1 MSDETDAQESTERSK
16 EPERLTQIRFD
27 DFALPTEILAGLKDL
42 GNVYCTP
49 IQAEILPLAL
59 AGKDVVCLART
70 GSGKTA
76 AFLVTLFA
84 RVLSIADRRTDL
96 PSALIVAPTQDL
108 CLRIYEE
115 AKSLGRYTG
124 LGLAMVVRGHD
135 DQGQGPA
142 FREGAAIVIGT
153 PGGVID
159 FFKKGLLK
167 TEGIQFLVIDEAERL
182 FTQRLAGDMR
192 YILRKLPHSR
202 DRVSILFSGILSYR
216 VLAVTYDFMNLPDF
230 ITMTPDQVRT
240 DDIDQS
246 LFHVASEEKLRLL
259 LGLLQ
264 REPWK
269 RVLIFVNA
277 GEEVESLTQKLN
289 GNGLPAEGVIGELPQ
304 NKRRNLMARF
314 KGGKIKIL
322 VTTDDVAR
330 GIHVEDISLVVNYRL
345 PQDGETYIRRL
356 GRTTKPGR
364 AISFASEDDAFYL
377 VPIEEKLG
385 YRIPVLWSQDEW
397 FREDKSGEGLAEIE
411 ESHPEP
417 VKKPAKEKKDLCPF
431 LAGKKVV
438 FSSQPGGVFGL
449 AVQPKAS
456 PQQDSGRPQKGKRG
470 TEVGLERKAPQENSL
485 QRRSPRHESAEERA
499 GGFLGPLTPFLLSR
513 PLQPCPSPRPQNKIV
528 RPRSGTGSGWKQCCT
543 ATPGGRWR

>member
-1 MSDETDAQESTERSK
+1 MSDVTDAQESTERSK

-84 RVLSIADRRTDL
+84 RVLSIAHRRTDL

-192 YILRKLPHSR
+192 YLLRKLPHSR

-216 VLAVTYDFMNLPDF
+216 VVAVTYDFMNLPDF

-259 LGLLQ
+259 L
-264 REPWK
+264 
-269 RVLIFVNA
+269 
-277 GEEVESLTQKLN
+277 S
-289 GNGLPAEGVIGELPQ
+289 
-304 NKRRNLMARF
+304 
-314 KGGKIKIL
+314 
-322 VTTDDVAR
+322 
-330 GIHVEDISLVVNYRL
+330 
-345 PQDGETYIRRL
+345 
-356 GRTTKPGR
+356 
-364 AISFASEDDAFYL
+364 
-377 VPIEEKLG
+377 
-385 YRIPVLWSQDEW
+385 
-397 FREDKSGEGLAEIE
+397 
-411 ESHPEP
+411 
-417 VKKPAKEKKDLCPF
+417 
-431 LAGKKVV
+431 
-438 FSSQPGGVFGL
+438 
-449 AVQPKAS
+449 
-456 PQQDSGRPQKGKRG
+456 
-470 TEVGLERKAPQENSL
+470 
-485 QRRSPRHESAEERA
+485 
-499 GGFLGPLTPFLLSR
+499 
-513 PLQPCPSPRPQNKIV
+513 
-528 RPRSGTGSGWKQCCT
+528 
-543 ATPGGRWR
+543 

>member
-1 MSDETDAQESTERSK
+1 MSDETDAQDSTERSK

-27 DFALPTEILAGLKDL
+27 DFPIPTEILAGLKDL

-49 IQAEILPLAL
+49 IQAEILPLVL

-76 AFLVTLFA
+76 AFLVPLFA
-84 RVLSIADRRTDL
+84 GVLSIVDRRTDI
-96 PSALIVAPTQDL
+96 PSALIVAPTHEL

-115 AKSLGRYTG
+115 AKNLGRYSG
-124 LGLAMVVRGHD
+124 LDLAMVVRGQD
-135 DQGQGPA
+135 DQGQGLA
-142 FREGAAIVIGT
+142 FHENAAIVIGT

-159 FFKKGLLK
+159 FYKKGLLK
-167 TEGIQFLVIDEAERL
+167 TAGIKLLVIDEAERL

-202 DRVSILFSGILSYR
+202 ERVSILFSGVLSYR

-230 ITMTPDQVRT
+230 ITTTPDQVRT
-240 DDIDQS
+240 RDIDQS

-264 REPWK
+264 RESWK
-269 RVLIFVNA
+269 RVLIFVSA
-277 GEEVESLTQKLN
+277 GEEVESLAEKLK
-289 GNGLPAEGVIGELPQ
+289 GNGLPAEGVIAELPQ

-322 VTTDDVAR
+322 VTTDDAAR

-356 GRTTKPGR
+356 GRATLPGR
-364 AISFASEDDAFYL
+364 AVSFASEGDAFYL
-377 VPIEEKLG
+377 EPIEEKLG
-385 YRIPVLWSQDEW
+385 YKIPVFWPQDDW
-397 FREDKSGEGLAEIE
+397 FKEDKAGEEPTEID

-417 VKKPAKEKKDLCPF
+417 GKKPSIEKKEGVPF

-438 FSSQPGGVFGL
+438 FSTQPGGVFGL
-449 AVQPKAS
+449 AVQRKAS
-456 PQQDSGRPQKGKRG
+456 PQEESGRPQKRKKRHRG
-470 TEVGLERKAPQENSL
+470 
-485 QRRSPRHESAEERA
+485 
-499 GGFLGPLTPFLLSR
+499 
-513 PLQPCPSPRPQNKIV
+513 
-528 RPRSGTGSGWKQCCT
+528 RPRKKGPAAKQPAEAIST
-543 ATPGGRWR
+543 T

>member
-1 MSDETDAQESTERSK
+1 MSDETGAQEPTERSK

-27 DFALPTEILAGLKDL
+27 DFRIPTEILAGLKDL
-42 GNVYCTP
+42 GNLYCTP
-49 IQAEILPLAL
+49 IQAEILPLVL

-76 AFLVTLFA
+76 AFLVSLFA
-84 RVLSIADRRTDL
+84 WVLSISDRRTDI

-108 CLRIYEE
+108 CLRIQKE

-124 LGLAMVVRGHD
+124 LDLAMVVRGQD
-135 DQGQGPA
+135 DQGQGLA
-142 FREGAAIVIGT
+142 FHENAAIVIGT

-159 FFKKGLLK
+159 FYKKGLLK
-167 TEGIQFLVIDEAERL
+167 TEGIKFLVIDEAERL

-202 DRVSILFSGILSYR
+202 ERVSILFSGVLSYR

-230 ITMTPDQVRT
+230 VTTTPDQVRT
-240 DDIDQS
+240 NDIDQS

-264 REPWK
+264 RESWK
-269 RVLIFVNA
+269 RALIFVSA
-277 GEEVESLTQKLN
+277 GEEVESLTQNLKD
-289 GNGLPAEGVIGELPQ
+289 NGLPAEGMIGELPQ

-330 GIHVEDISLVVNYRL
+330 GIYVEDITLVVNYRL
-345 PQDGETYIRRL
+345 PQDGETYVRRL
-356 GRTTKPGR
+356 GRLTLPGR
-364 AISFASEDDAFYL
+364 AISFASEGDAFFL
-377 VPIEEKLG
+377 EPIEEKLG
-385 YRIPVLWSQDEW
+385 YKIPVLWPQDDW
-397 FREDKSGEGLAEIE
+397 FREDKAGAGLAEIE

-417 VKKPAKEKKDLCPF
+417 GKKPSKEKKEGIPF

-438 FSSQPGGVFGL
+438 FSSEPGGVFGL
-449 AVQPKAS
+449 AVKPDAG
-456 PQQDSGRPQKGKRG
+456 PQKESGRPPKRKKRHRGRPRKKSTTGK
-470 TEVGLERKAPQENSL
+470 Q
-485 QRRSPRHESAEERA
+485 SAE
-499 GGFLGPLTPFLLSR
+499 TIS
-513 PLQPCPSPRPQNKIV
+513 
-528 RPRSGTGSGWKQCCT
+528 TT
-543 ATPGGRWR
+543 

>member
-1 MSDETDAQESTERSK
+1 MVSIMSDVTDAQESTERSK

-84 RVLSIADRRTDL
+84 RVLSIAHRRTDL

-192 YILRKLPHSR
+192 YLLRKLPHSR

-216 VLAVTYDFMNLPDF
+216 VVAVTYDFMNLPDF

-264 REPWK
+264 RESWK

-397 FREDKSGEGLAEIE
+397 FREDKSGDELAEIE

-417 VKKPAKEKKDLCPF
+417 DRKPSKAKKDLCPF
-431 LAGKKVV
+431 LAAKKVV

-456 PQQDSGRPQKGKRG
+456 PQKETGRPQKRKKRHRG
-470 TEVGLERKAPQENSL
+470 
-485 QRRSPRHESAEERA
+485 
-499 GGFLGPLTPFLLSR
+499 
-513 PLQPCPSPRPQNKIV
+513 
-528 RPRSGTGSGWKQCCT
+528 RPRKQHTT
-543 ATPGGRWR
+543 AKPPSETISTT

>member
-1 MSDETDAQESTERSK
+1 MSDETEVQEPTERSK

-27 DFALPTEILAGLKDL
+27 DYALPTEVLAGLKDL

-49 IQAEILPLAL
+49 IQAEILPLVL

-70 GSGKTA
+70 GSGKIA
-76 AFLVTLFA
+76 AFLVPLFA
-84 RVLSIADRRTDL
+84 GVLSIPGRRTDI

-115 AKSLGRYTG
+115 ARSLGRYTG
-124 LGLAMVVRGHD
+124 LDLAMVVRGQD

-142 FREGAAIVIGT
+142 FHEGAAIVIGT

-159 FFKKGLLK
+159 FYKKGLLK
-167 TEGIQFLVIDEAERL
+167 TEGIKFLVIDEAERL

-192 YILRKLPHSR
+192 YLLRKLPHSR
-202 DRVSILFSGILSYR
+202 DRISILFLGILSYR

-240 DDIDQS
+240 HDIDQS

-259 LGLLQ
+259 LGLLK

-269 RVLIFVNA
+269 RVLIFVSTA
-277 GEEVESLTQKLN
+277 EEVESLTQKLN
-289 GNGLPAEGVIGELPQ
+289 DNGLAAEGLFREVPQ

-322 VTTDDVAR
+322 VTTDEVAR
-330 GIHVEDISLVVNYRL
+330 GIHVEDINLVVNYRL
-345 PQDGETYIRRL
+345 PQDGETYVRRL
-356 GRTTKPGR
+356 GRATLPGR
-364 AISFASEDDAFYL
+364 AISFASEGDAFFL
-377 VPIEEKLG
+377 EPIEEKLG
-385 YRIPVLWSQDEW
+385 YKIPVLWPQDDW
-397 FREDKSGEGLAEIE
+397 FREDQSGEEIAEIE
-411 ESHPEP
+411 ETPPEP
-417 VKKPAKEKKDLCPF
+417 GKKSSKERQEAILF

-438 FSSQPGGVFGL
+438 FSSEPGGVFGL

-456 PQQDSGRPQKGKRG
+456 PQKESGRPQKRKKRH
-470 TEVGLERKAPQENSL
+470 R
-485 QRRSPRHESAEERA
+485 
-499 GGFLGPLTPFLLSR
+499 SR
-513 PLQPCPSPRPQNKIV
+513 PKKQHAPAKPPSE
-528 RPRSGTGSGWKQCCT
+528 
-543 ATPGGRWR
+543 ATSTT

>member
-1 MSDETDAQESTERSK
+1 MVPIMSDETAQEPTERSK

-27 DFALPTEILAGLKDL
+27 DFPIPTEILAGLKDL

-49 IQAEILPLAL
+49 IQAEILPLVL
-59 AGKDVVCLART
+59 ARKDVVCLART

-76 AFLVTLFA
+76 AFLVPLFA
-84 RVLSIADRRTDL
+84 GVLSIPGRRIDI

-115 AKSLGRYTG
+115 ARSLGRYTG
-124 LGLAMVVRGHD
+124 LDLAMVVRGHD

-142 FREGAAIVIGT
+142 FHENAAIVIGT

-167 TEGIQFLVIDEAERL
+167 TEGIRFLVIDEAERL

-202 DRVSILFSGILSYR
+202 ERVSILFSGILSYR
-216 VLAVTYDFMNLPDF
+216 VLAVTYDFMNVPDF
-230 ITMTPDQVRT
+230 VTTTLDQVRT
-240 DDIDQS
+240 NDIDQS

-264 REPWK
+264 RQSWK
-269 RVLIFVNA
+269 RVLVFVSG
-277 GEEVESLTQKLN
+277 GEEVESLAQKLKDN
-289 GNGLPAEGVIGELPQ
+289 ALPAEGVIGELPQ
-304 NKRRNLMARF
+304 NRRRNLMARL

-330 GIHVEDISLVVNYRL
+330 GIHMEDISLVVNYRL

-356 GRTTKPGR
+356 GRVTLPGR
-364 AISFASEDDAFYL
+364 AISFASEGDAFYL
-377 VPIEEKLG
+377 EPIEEKLG
-385 YRIPVLWSQDEW
+385 YKIPVLWPQDAW
-397 FREDKSGEGLAEIE
+397 FKEDKAGAGLAEIE
-411 ESHPEP
+411 EIHPEP
-417 VKKPAKEKKDLCPF
+417 GKRPSKEKKELIPF

-438 FSSQPGGVFGL
+438 FSNEPGGVFGL

-456 PQQDSGRPQKGKRG
+456 PQKESGRPQKRKKRHRG
-470 TEVGLERKAPQENSL
+470 
-485 QRRSPRHESAEERA
+485 
-499 GGFLGPLTPFLLSR
+499 
-513 PLQPCPSPRPQNKIV
+513 
-528 RPRSGTGSGWKQCCT
+528 RPRKQNSTVKPGSET
-543 ATPGGRWR
+543 ISTT